1 MMMRMRSRSG
11 RRRHRACEASREA
24 GLASGVSRV
33 APGSS
38 FPQWDPVPAS
48 YEMVEVFG
56 NWLAVN
62 HVQIFF
68 SLFLWCGGRGSYG
81 GGGCYCGVWDSLR
94 MLFSLYVYICL
105 FIVLFFLVRVLFP
118 SYFIFNWLL
127 CLFSFLNLSLLSR
140 PQFKCPFSFLI
151 SFFPFSLSSSSSSS
165 SCLFDFQE

>member
-68 SLFLWCGGRGSYG
+68 LYFCGVGGVGHVGGGRG
-81 GGGCYCGVWDSLR
+81 
-94 MLFSLYVYICL
+94 MLLLCVGFAPNVIFVICL
-105 FIVLFFLVRVLFP
+105 HLFIYCSFFSCSCTFSVLFHYQLAFMFVFFSQFIP
-118 SYFIFNWLL
+118 SFA
-127 CLFSFLNLSLLSR
+127 S
-140 PQFKCPFSFLI
+140 PV
-151 SFFPFSLSSSSSSS
+151 
-165 SCLFDFQE
+165 